1 MSRIGKES
9 IKIPS
14 KVEVTID
21 KQSIE
26 VEGPKGTLKREI
38 NHYIDIEKIE
48 NEIFVN
54 KVVFN
59 QKSQQ
64 LHGLSRTLINNMVIG
79 VSTGFQKNLEI
90 RGVGYRSQLEGSNLI
105 LNVGYSNP
113 VKIVPPKELDIKV
126 ESNTKI
132 IVSGYDKEKVGEM
145 AAYIR
150 AIRPPEPY
158 KGKGIRYQGEV
169 VKLKVGKAKK
179 GK

>member
-14 KVEVTID
+14 KVEVTIN
-21 KQSIE
+21 KPFIE
-26 VEGPKGTLKREI
+26 VKGPKGTLKREI
-38 NHYIDIEKIE
+38 NHYIDIEKTE
-48 NEIFVN
+48 TEIFV
-54 KVVFN
+54 KKAVLN

-64 LHGLSRTLINNMVIG
+64 LYGLSRTLINNMIIG
-79 VSTGFQKNLEI
+79 VSIGFEKNLEI

-113 VKIVPPKELDIKV
+113 VKIVPPKEINIKV
-126 ESNTKI
+126 ENNTKI
-132 IVSGYDKEKVGEM
+132 IVSGHNKEKVGEM

-150 AIRPPEPY
+150 SIRPPEPY